1 MKGIPLPDLTEDFT
15 ADPVELFFDL
25 AYVFAYAQIVAFLV
39 HDPTW
44 SGAGKAALLFGLI
57 WLPWSQV
64 TWTANAVSGNN
75 RRVRILFLIAT
86 ATSVPLAAS
95 VSTAFD
101 AGGPLFAGSVIG
113 IMLIGFA
120 ANTLALERGGAVLRS
135 ANTWNG
141 INAAGMV
148 LLAVGAMLDGQPRI
162 WCWLGTL
169 GFVLIAMGVAG
180 RGEWIIR
187 TGHMA
192 ERHGLII
199 IVALGEIIVAV
210 GLPVIDALE
219 AGEGIPAKVAAAL
232 VGAAVFACLLWWAYF
247 DRVGPAL
254 EHRAEQLTEPQDRGR
269 YVRDV
274 YTGAH
279 AGIVAG
285 IILAAA
291 ALEEIALH
299 PGDVIPEEFRLMFIA
314 GLGLSTVSVAIAIWR
329 AYRVVARERLLAGAA
344 VALVLVVTASLQ
356 GVVAILIVDVVIL
369 VALVFEHARVER

>member
-1 MKGIPLPDLTEDFT
+1 MKGIPLPDLTEDFS

-25 AYVFAYAQIVAFLV
+25 AYVFAYSQIVAFLV

-75 RRVRILFLIAT
+75 RRVRVLFLIAT

-101 AGGPLFAGSVIG
+101 AGGPLFAGSVVV
-113 IMLIGFA
+113 IMLIGFG
-120 ANTLALERGGAVLRS
+120 ANALALERGGAVLRS
-135 ANTWNG
+135 ANRWNG

-148 LLAVGAMLDGQPRI
+148 LLVIGATVDGQARI
-162 WCWLGTL
+162 WCWLGTV

-192 ERHGLII
+192 ERHGLIV

-254 EHRAEQLTEPQDRGR
+254 EHRAEQLTQPQDRGR

-299 PGDVIPEEFRLMFIA
+299 PGDVIPDAFRLMFIA
-314 GLGLSTVSVAIAIWR
+314 GLGLSTASVAIAIWR

-344 VALVLVVTASLQ
+344 VALILVVTASLQ
-356 GVVAILIVDVVIL
+356 GVVAIMIIDLVIL
-369 VALVFEHARVER
+369 GALVVEHARIER